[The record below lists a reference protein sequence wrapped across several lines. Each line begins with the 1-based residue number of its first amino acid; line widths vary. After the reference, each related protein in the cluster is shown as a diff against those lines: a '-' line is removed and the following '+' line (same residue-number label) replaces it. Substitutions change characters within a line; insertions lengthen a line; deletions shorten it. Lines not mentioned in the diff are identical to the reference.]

1 MFQIVRARAENDAAK
16 DATLTQT
23 LRELMTK
30 QNMGKTRVDH
40 DEQTFYKISR
50 GEDFSRNSPKTSGIV
65 SKCMP
70 FFVNDFVLV
79 LDYLKQERKNNDKKL
94 SWSVKRIGAD
104 MVEIS
109 EGQKRIREGQKET
122 RKRIQEIIEEG
133 AKLKEETKAI
143 SKQSSENQLRLDL
156 MFQIVKARAEK
167 DYAKDALLT
176 QTLRRTKVSRGGGA
190 SQDQR
195 VKKRKNREDKK
206 WAKKMKMIEHSL
218 RAVGE
223 ENEKIEQ
230 ENGFKRQMLRR
241 NQAEIKQQKA
251 GFCDVQNKKIT
262 EQESRVGALL
272 KEPLVQDLLA
282 RSNQLELA
290 QGAMLSPNASS
301 DARVPSEDAIIE
313 LKHRSEMLSKTRQK
327 GRGQ

>member
-1 MFQIVRARAENDAAK
+1 MDRNTLSEILK
-16 DATLTQT
+16 DAT
-23 LRELMTK
+23 
-30 QNMGKTRVDH
+30 
-40 DEQTFYKISR
+40 S
-50 GEDFSRNSPKTSGIV
+50 
-65 SKCMP
+65 
-70 FFVNDFVLV
+70 
-79 LDYLKQERKNNDKKL
+79 
-94 SWSVKRIGAD
+94 
-104 MVEIS
+104 
-109 EGQKRIREGQKET
+109 
-122 RKRIQEIIEEG
+122 
-133 AKLKEETKAI
+133 
-143 SKQSSENQLRLDL
+143 
-156 MFQIVKARAEK
+156 
-167 DYAKDALLT
+167 
-176 QTLRRTKVSRGGGA
+176 GGA

-195 VKKRKNREDKK
+195 VKKRKNRGHKK

-290 QGAMLSPNASS
+290 RGAMLSPNASS

-313 LKHRSEMLSKTRQK
+313 LKHRSEMLSKENIDVLCKVLTA
-327 GRGQ
+327 